1 VDAALIVSCVLLGLA
16 SAPHCAAMCGPACAA
31 ATCAGGQPGTR
42 TASLSFHGART
53 ASYAAV
59 GALAGAGVAAATLAE
74 PLAPALRPFWVLL
87 HCAALALGLWLAAT
101 GRQPGWMTWLG
112 ASRQPLAAVAG
123 GWQTVALK
131 RRGWTAGAAGAMWAA
146 WPCGMLQAALVVA
159 ALCRSPASGAL
170 AMGGFALASAPG
182 LLVTPWV
189 LAWLHRGGERRAA
202 WGAGLVRLG
211 VRAAG
216 VALAGGALFALNRD
230 AWQRLVAY
238 CSS

>member
-1 VDAALIVSCVLLGLA
+1 VDAALIVSCALLGLA

-31 ATCAGGQPGTR
+31 ATCAGRLPEAHCAT
-42 TASLSFHGART
+42 LVFHGARA

-59 GALAGAGVAAATLAE
+59 GALGSAGVAAASLAA
-74 PLAPALRPFWVLL
+74 PAAPALRPFWVLL

-101 GRQPGWMTWLG
+101 GRQPRWMMGLAWSRPGAPTPRGAWQPIQLRRTGW
-112 ASRQPLAAVAG
+112 A
-123 GWQTVALK
+123 
-131 RRGWTAGAAGAMWAA
+131 AGAAGALWAA

-159 ALCRSPASGAL
+159 VLCESPASGAL

-182 LLVTPWV
+182 LVVAPVV
-189 LAWLHRGGERRAA
+189 LARLNRGGASRAA
-202 WGAGLVRLG
+202 WAGGLTRLA
-211 VRAAG
+211 VRASGA
-216 VALAGGALFALNRD
+216 ALAGGALFALNRD